1 MEQINKNN
9 LEYKYEDEVKKIINE
24 IEKKNLNNICN
35 EINDL
40 NEIGH
45 NLNELLLSDQENL
58 EVINKNVNKTENN
71 VIQTNITLTE
81 TLKYKI
87 NKRKMATVTTF
98 AVLGIAGGGIAAPLI
113 GVNGI
118 ASILGVS
125 VGTGLLGGVLGKG
138 VSKII

>member
-1 MEQINKNN
+1 M
-9 LEYKYEDEVKKIINE
+9 EYKYEDEVKKIIE
-24 IEKKNLNNICN
+24 ETEKKNLEKIYN

-40 NEIGH
+40 NEIGYDLS
-45 NLNELLLSDQENL
+45 NLLLQDQENL
-58 EVINKNVNKTENN
+58 EQINNNVLKTENN
-71 VIQTNITLTE
+71 IIETNTMLTE

-87 NKRKMATVTTF
+87 NKRKMATITTF

-118 ASILGVS
+118 GAILGVS
-125 VGTGLLGGVLGKG
+125 AGTGLLGVVLGKG

>member
-1 MEQINKNN
+1 MEQINENN
-9 LEYKYEDEVKKIINE
+9 LEYKYEEEVKKIINE
-24 IEKKNLNNICN
+24 IEKKNLNNMYN

-45 NLNELLLSDQENL
+45 NLNELLLRDQENL
-58 EVINKNVNKTENN
+58 EVINKNVNKTEDN